1 MGRKDRFWSMLV
13 AGFAAWMLVLQSLSA
28 AVAVGATPAGHDAFG
43 NVLCVGDPGDPSAHP
58 ADGGDHR
65 GCCAL
70 GCMLS
75 GIAAPAPAGGEALA
89 APLAEAAA
97 AFHDR
102 DGHHPRGS
110 AQPGL
115 ERSHAPPAAA

>member
-1 MGRKDRFWSMLV
+1 MARKDRFWSIQV

-28 AVAVGATPAGHDAFG
+28 AVAIGATPAGHDAFG
-43 NVLCVGDPGDPSAHP
+43 NVLCIGNPEDPAAHP

-65 GCCAL
+65 SCCAL

-75 GIAAPAPAGGEALA
+75 GIAAPEHAGGEALA
-89 APLAEAAA
+89 APLAGTAAE
-97 AFHDR
+97 FHGR
-102 DGHHPRGS
+102 DGHRPRGS

>member
-28 AVAVGATPAGHDAFG
+28 AVAIGAPAAGHDAFG
-43 NVLCVGDPGDPSAHP
+43 NVLCIGNPDDQAAHP
-58 ADGGDHR
+58 GEAGDHR
-65 GCCAL
+65 TCCAL
-70 GCMLS
+70 GCMLG

-89 APLAEAAA
+89 APLDETAAEFRA
-97 AFHDR
+97 R
-102 DGHHPRGS
+102 DGQHPRGS

-115 ERSHAPPAAA
+115 ERSHAPPSAA